1 MGTLLA
7 ALVLGATVSLLA
19 VLLSQANSRSMQA
32 YSRAVMEM
40 ALANLDSKEAS
51 LSRDRTLTELTR
63 ELEKLNLVVGQL
75 YLKVNNR
82 TVLDRAPQ
90 VGEAPPNSPTRTQIR
105 TETPQEPLEPEGWVE
120 TTTSS
125 PTPRRARVTAFAEPT

>member
-32 YSRAVMEM
+32 YSKAVMEM
-40 ALANLDSKEAS
+40 ALSNLDSKEAS

-90 VGEAPPNSPTRTQIR
+90 VGEMPPNSPTRSQAR
-105 TETPQEPLEPEGWVE
+105 TEMPQEPLEPEGWVE
-120 TTTSS
+120 KEASS